1 MKEKVKFYKENQ
13 RFKKQFILKAF
24 LISFKIKIFFAQVCI
39 KNAYIDQIF
48 DEFFFSFKFK
58 K

>member
-48 DEFFFSFKFK
+48 DEFYFRFKLK